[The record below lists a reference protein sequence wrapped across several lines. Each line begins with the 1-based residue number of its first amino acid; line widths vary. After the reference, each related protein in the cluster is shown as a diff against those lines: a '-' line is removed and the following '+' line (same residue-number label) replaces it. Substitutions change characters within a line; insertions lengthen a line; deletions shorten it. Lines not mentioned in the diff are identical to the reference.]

1 MLLKEIKDTNKW
13 KVILY
18 SWIRRLNI
26 VQMIIAPKVMYKV
39 SALPIK
45 IPINFFAERKIYF
58 KIHMESEEI
67 QIAKTTLKKKNK
79 IEDLKLL
86 NLRTY
91 CRDSILPM
99 QGAQVQSVIRE
110 LDPTCCS

>member
-45 IPINFFAERKIYF
+45 IPITFLQREKSI
-58 KIHMESEEI
+58 
-67 QIAKTTLKKKNK
+67 LKF
-79 IEDLKLL
+79 IW
-86 NLRTY
+86 NLR
-91 CRDSILPM
+91 RSK
-99 QGAQVQSVIRE
+99 
-110 LDPTCCS
+110 

>member
-45 IPINFFAERKIYF
+45 IPSFYFCRNRKL
-58 KIHMESEEI
+58 H
-67 QIAKTTLKKKNK
+67 
-79 IEDLKLL
+79 LKLKW
-86 NLRTY
+86 NLKRPQK
-91 CRDSILPM
+91 SQNNLEKEE
-99 QGAQVQSVIRE
+99 QS
-110 LDPTCCS
+110 